1 MMSPCVPTRCRAGS
15 QVPCWLRICAIR
27 FGRVNCPAELAER
40 RNPRAFVM
48 DTRFKVLTAALPI
61 AILAAP
67 PAQRVLADQNCL
79 VPTAQTQWP
88 HEY

>member
-1 MMSPCVPTRCRAGS
+1 
-15 QVPCWLRICAIR
+15 
-27 FGRVNCPAELAER
+27 
-40 RNPRAFVM
+40 M